1 MKDDSFDCTLI
12 AHLRIFLLFYRL
24 LYCLILPENRL
35 FFGIWK
41 VVEIEMEDGSEVE
54 FAILDEFEMETEK
67 FVLLGEIEG
76 DNINTDP
83 DGMLFMKAI
92 MDESCEEDEV
102 ILNVIE
108 DPEKYSAVVDF
119 YAELD

>member
-1 MKDDSFDCTLI
+1 MGIEENEEMDEFDTVTL
-12 AHLRIFLLFYRL
+12 
-24 LYCLILPENRL
+24 
-35 FFGIWK
+35 
-41 VVEIEMEDGSEVE
+41 EMEDGSEVE

-92 MDESCEEDEV
+92 
-102 ILNVIE
+102 IE

>member
-1 MKDDSFDCTLI
+1 MGIEENEEMDEFDTVTL
-12 AHLRIFLLFYRL
+12 
-24 LYCLILPENRL
+24 
-35 FFGIWK
+35 
-41 VVEIEMEDGSEVE
+41 EMEDGSEVE

-83 DGMLFMKAI
+83 DSMLFMKAI

>member
-1 MKDDSFDCTLI
+1 MGIEENEEMDEFDTVTL
-12 AHLRIFLLFYRL
+12 
-24 LYCLILPENRL
+24 
-35 FFGIWK
+35 
-41 VVEIEMEDGSEVE
+41 EMEDGSEVE

-83 DGMLFMKAI
+83 DGKLFMKAI

>member
-1 MKDDSFDCTLI
+1 MGIEENEEMDEFDTVTL
-12 AHLRIFLLFYRL
+12 
-24 LYCLILPENRL
+24 
-35 FFGIWK
+35 
-41 VVEIEMEDGSEVE
+41 EMEDGSEVE

-83 DGMLFMKAI
+83 DRMLFMKAI

>member
-1 MKDDSFDCTLI
+1 MGIEENEEMDEFDTVTL
-12 AHLRIFLLFYRL
+12 
-24 LYCLILPENRL
+24 
-35 FFGIWK
+35 
-41 VVEIEMEDGSEVE
+41 EMEDGSEVE

-83 DGMLFMKAI
+83 DGMLFTKAI

>member
-1 MKDDSFDCTLI
+1 MDEFDTVTL
-12 AHLRIFLLFYRL
+12 
-24 LYCLILPENRL
+24 
-35 FFGIWK
+35 
-41 VVEIEMEDGSEVE
+41 EMEDGSEVE

-92 MDESCEEDEV
+92 MDES
-102 ILNVIE
+102 
-108 DPEKYSAVVDF
+108 
-119 YAELD
+119 

>member
-1 MKDDSFDCTLI
+1 MGIEENEEMDEFDTVTL
-12 AHLRIFLLFYRL
+12 
-24 LYCLILPENRL
+24 
-35 FFGIWK
+35 
-41 VVEIEMEDGSEVE
+41 EMEDGSEVE

-76 DNINTDP
+76 DNINTDS

>member
-1 MKDDSFDCTLI
+1 MGIEENKEMDEFDTVTL
-12 AHLRIFLLFYRL
+12 
-24 LYCLILPENRL
+24 
-35 FFGIWK
+35 
-41 VVEIEMEDGSEVE
+41 EMEDGSEVE

-83 DGMLFMKAI
+83 DVMLFMKAI

>member
-1 MKDDSFDCTLI
+1 MGIEENEEMDEFDTVTL
-12 AHLRIFLLFYRL
+12 
-24 LYCLILPENRL
+24 
-35 FFGIWK
+35 
-41 VVEIEMEDGSEVE
+41 EMEDGSEVE

-92 MDESCEEDEV
+92 MDESLE
-102 ILNVIE
+102 
-108 DPEKYSAVVDF
+108 
-119 YAELD
+119 